1 MNERPPI
8 TFVTSLDG
16 NNKANIFQKWLPNWT
31 ITRRDPL
38 YNEDRIHESAPHT
51 EHRPQIIAER
61 KAKDDIALALAIS
74 GMAKV
79 IVEDGDLYT
88 NGDEK
93 LLLYTDTVQLVH
105 TKDSEIALLEKPVGD
120 PIEWA
125 KHSPEAMMQ
134 SGKDVEIINA
144 MTGIRAGK
152 NGVSE
157 PATVI
162 LHVRVSMRPFTRD
175 EVIAFAQKSSATV
188 AATSG
193 GLSIANGGRAF
204 YDMKKPLIVSVAD
217 SMDDQSPREIVRYN
231 TWEHITNAE
240 LKPFIC
246 GAIEP
251 AIDRLVEK
259 TKLSKV
265 L

>member
-16 NNKANIFQKWLPNWT
+16 NNKADIFHKWLPNWT

-38 YNEDRIHESAPHT
+38 YNEDRIHEDAPHT

-61 KAKDDIALALAIS
+61 KAKDDIALAQVMS
-74 GMAKV
+74 GIAKA
-79 IVEDGDLYT
+79 IVEDGDMYT
-88 NGDEK
+88 FGSEK
-93 LLLYTDTVQLVH
+93 MLLYTDTVQLVH
-105 TKDSEIALLEKPVGD
+105 TNDTEIVLLEKPVGD
-120 PIEWA
+120 PVEWA
-125 KHSPEAMMQ
+125 KHSSEAMMQ

-144 MTGIRAGK
+144 LTGVRAGK
-152 NGVSE
+152 DGVTE
-157 PATVI
+157 PVSVI

-175 EVIAFAQKSSATV
+175 EVVDFATKSPATV
-188 AATSG
+188 ASTSG

-204 YDMKKPLIVSVAD
+204 YDMKKPLIVSVAE
-217 SMDDQSPREIVRYN
+217 SMDDKNPIELVRYN
-231 TWEHITNAE
+231 RWEYITNAE

-246 GAIEP
+246 GAVEP
-251 AIDRLVEK
+251 AIERLIEK
-259 TKLSKV
+259 TKASKV